1 MSFYVS
7 ESIKDS
13 VNLEALG
20 NKNSTKDN
28 QSAEKRSLSFCCT
41 LQDKDLEIKI
51 KSMEVVKEQNYELTF
66 ETSLM
71 LPEKLFFNKV
81 KSSKIFIGKS
91 KINISVFFV
100 KKVMASPEGYTITI
114 AAQTEEEKNV

>member
-7 ESIKDS
+7 ESIRDS
-13 VNLEALG
+13 VDLESLG

-28 QSAEKRSLSFCCT
+28 QHTDKNSLCFCCT
-41 LQDKDLEIKI
+41 LQDEAVEFKI
-51 KSMEVVKEQNYELTF
+51 KSMEVIKEKNIELTF
-66 ETSLM
+66 ETSITL
-71 LPEKLFFNKV
+71 LEKLFFNKV

-100 KKVMASPEGYTITI
+100 KKVTSSLEGYIVTV